1 MQSFSLTGLYDII
14 YANQKVHK
22 ETAFCYRLLWGIGI
36 VLMLRDYVIQNWA
49 LILVSLAFLVSLRT
63 TAFMDKKFAGR
74 MTILIFEVLFL
85 SVVVFVEF
93 WQVDQGIVW
102 EGRPYLMLIRY
113 CAAPFIDARVLYT
126 IVKKFRPAI
135 FIPALITAII
145 CLISVFTGIV
155 TRVLPDGTVQYGPLR
170 LLPYVVPGI
179 YGSAMIYILYK
190 RSGKQFND
198 LIPIFF
204 FAFALGAAVFLP
216 FIFGRIYSHI
226 FCETISIVL
235 FTYYLFSIQ
244 GLTKTD
250 SLTRVLNRQACY
262 ADMETDP
269 EGITALVSIDMNGLK
284 DINDT
289 HGHAAGDEA
298 LSTLA
303 LCFTQAAKA
312 HQSVYRIGGD
322 EFLIICRKCTLDDVL
337 QLIRRIRKNVSDTEY
352 SCSIGYSCTEGSP
365 KSISEM
371 MRESDEMM
379 YVEKASYYK
388 VFGKDR
394 RRSEAPMN
402 N

>member
-1 MQSFSLTGLYDII
+1 
-14 YANQKVHK
+14 
-22 ETAFCYRLLWGIGI
+22 
-36 VLMLRDYVIQNWA
+36 MLRDYFIQNWA
-49 LILVSLAFLVSLRT
+49 LILVSLASLVSLRT

-74 MTILIFEVLFL
+74 MSILIFEVLFL

-113 CAAPFIDARVLYT
+113 CATPFIDARLLFT
-126 IVKKFRPAI
+126 MVKKLRPAI
-135 FIPALITAII
+135 FIPAIISAII

-155 TRVLPDGTVQYGPLR
+155 ARVLPDGTVQYGPLR

-179 YGSAMIYILYK
+179 YGAGMIYILYK
-190 RSGKQFND
+190 RSGKQFID
-198 LIPIFF
+198 LFPIIF
-204 FAFALGAAVFLP
+204 FAFSLVAGVTLP
-216 FIFGRIYSHI
+216 FVFGRVYSHI

-262 ADMETDP
+262 ADMETAP

-284 DINDT
+284 VINDT
-289 HGHAAGDEA
+289 RGHAAGDEA
-298 LSTLA
+298 LTTLA

-322 EFLIICRKCTLDDVL
+322 EFLIICRKTTLDDVL

-352 SCSIGYSCTEGSP
+352 SISLGYSCTEDRQ

-371 MRESDEMM
+371 LKESDEMM
-379 YVEKASYYK
+379 YMEKASYYK
-388 VFGKDR
+388 VFGDR

>member
-1 MQSFSLTGLYDII
+1 M
-14 YANQKVHK
+14 
-22 ETAFCYRLLWGIGI
+22 
-36 VLMLRDYVIQNWA
+36 LMLRDYFIQNWA

-74 MTILIFEVLFL
+74 MCILIFEVLFL
-85 SVVVFVEF
+85 SVIVFVEF

-102 EGRPYLMLIRY
+102 EGRRYQMLIRY
-113 CAAPFIDARVLYT
+113 CATPFIDARVLYT
-126 IVKKFRPAI
+126 LVKKLRPAI
-135 FIPALITAII
+135 FIPALISAII

-155 TRVLPDGTVQYGPLR
+155 AQVMPDGTIQYGPLR

-179 YGSAMIYILYK
+179 YGAAMLYILYK

-198 LIPIFF
+198 LIPIAF
-204 FAFALGAAVFLP
+204 FAFALSAAVILP
-216 FIFGRIYSHI
+216 FMLGRIYSHI
-226 FCETISIVL
+226 FCETISIAL

-244 GLTKTD
+244 SLTKTD

-262 ADMETDP
+262 ADMETAPD
-269 EGITALVSIDMNGLK
+269 EITALVSIDMNGLK

-298 LSTLA
+298 LTVLA

-322 EFLIICRKCTLDDVL
+322 EFLVICRKNTLDDVL
-337 QLIRRIRKNVSDTEY
+337 QLIKRIRKNVSDTGY
-352 SCSIGYSCTEGSP
+352 SISIGYSCTEDHP

-371 MRESDEMM
+371 MKESDEMM
-379 YVEKASYYK
+379 YTEKASYYK

-394 RRSEAPMN
+394 RRN
-402 N
+402 

>member
-1 MQSFSLTGLYDII
+1 
-14 YANQKVHK
+14 
-22 ETAFCYRLLWGIGI
+22 
-36 VLMLRDYVIQNWA
+36 MLRDYFIQNWA

-85 SVVVFVEF
+85 SIVVFIEF
-93 WQVDQGIVW
+93 WQVDHGIVW
-102 EGRPYLMLIRY
+102 EGRRYLMFIRY
-113 CAAPFIDARVLYT
+113 CITPFIDARVLYT
-126 IVKKFRPAI
+126 MVKKFRPAI
-135 FIPALITAII
+135 FIPALITGLI
-145 CLISVFTGIV
+145 CLVSVFTGIV
-155 TRVLPDGTVQYGPLR
+155 SRVMPDGSVVYGPLR

-190 RSGKQFND
+190 RSGKQLND

-216 FIFGRIYSHI
+216 FILGPVYSHI
-226 FCETISIVL
+226 FCETIAIVL

-269 EGITALVSIDMNGLK
+269 EGINALVSIDMNGLK

-289 HGHAAGDEA
+289 RGHAAGDEA
-298 LSTLA
+298 LASLA

-322 EFLIICRKCTLDDVL
+322 EFLIICRKNTLDDVL
-337 QLIRRIRKNVSDTEY
+337 QLIRRIRKNVSETEY
-352 SCSIGYSCTEGSP
+352 SISIGYSFTEDGR

-371 MRESDEMM
+371 MKESDEMM
-379 YVEKASYYK
+379 YTEKASYYK

-394 RRSEAPMN
+394 RKN
-402 N
+402 